1 MPPTRKPVQVPVPNS
16 PTRGQTREARGIAI
30 MRSVENRPQT
40 QKVKQ
45 NEIEKYVPD
54 EIKDKTPK
62 EQLSEVE
69 VSNLPE
75 K

>member
-1 MPPTRKPVQVPVPNS
+1 
-16 PTRGQTREARGIAI
+16 